1 LVDDSLE
8 SHEAVFAPNSN
19 RIEVSIVWGL
29 KPEASWHEVPAADG
43 FASAQEMDPSQMYSH
58 FDMSSPACQLYIL
71 GVCKSLS
78 DHFLLYEIQPD
89 IRCWIVEFEEWLKVQ
104 AGGTRLLAS
113 TLAAQSSANALL
125 KDEWLSKLGDWL
137 ATSGARFDSDIA
149 FRRTHD
155 GGPGHIA
162 GVSWFRIGIY
172 SSLLPRYTAGFS
184 ALPFFRRIDS
194 LVGDINEGSNV
205 PQCIVDA
212 PAFQT
217 SDQWPRVFT
226 EVTAVNGTVYAI
238 AIIAILATWS
248 ILIFTGSIRISMAVM
263 VTCAAILATILALFF
278 CLGWSLGIVEAI
290 SISILLGSSVDYS
303 LHIAEAYMEIAHKR
317 AKRERAGGSQDRRE
331 QDIVHSVEDR
341 CPICALPVCT
351 CAHTSGASAFP
362 GTDSV
367 DCGSNEDVSD
377 DSSEDGE
384 DSYGRCGRRNGT
396 QATARR
402 QELAMQAL
410 KDVGG
415 AVLHAAIT
423 TLLSVVALTL
433 CEVRIF
439 EQFGMIIGLS
449 VAISVIFAIVFL
461 PTVLV
466 LIGPEGTATGTCR
479 HYMIALQGTVVVV
492 VVIFCLLL
500 AVDTMC
506 GQKCRVLGPDGRPLF
521 G

>member
-43 FASAQEMDPSQMYSH
+43 FASAQDMDPSRMYLH

-71 GVCKSLS
+71 DVCKSLG
-78 DHFLLYEIQPD
+78 DHFLDYEIQPD
-89 IRCWIVEFEEWLKVQ
+89 IRCWIVEFEEWLKGQ

-113 TLAAQSSANALL
+113 TLAKQNLVNLSL
-125 KDEWLSKLGDWL
+125 KNERLSKLGDWL

-155 GGPGHIA
+155 GRPGHIT
-162 GVSWFRIGIY
+162 GVSWFRVGIY

-194 LVGDINEGSNV
+194 FVSDINEGSNV
-205 PQCIVDA
+205 PQCIINA

-238 AIIAILATWS
+238 AIIAILAAWS

-263 VTCAAILATILALFF
+263 VTCAAILANILAFF
-278 CLGWSLGIVEAI
+278 FFLGWSLGIVEAI

-303 LHIAEAYMEIAHKR
+303 LHIADAYMDIVHKR
-317 AKRERAGGSQDRRE
+317 AQRKRAGRWQVRRE
-331 QDIVHSVEDR
+331 QNIVRSG
-341 CPICALPVCT
+341 
-351 CAHTSGASAFP
+351 TSRTSTPRVA
-362 GTDSV
+362 DSV
-367 DCGSNEDVSD
+367 DFDGNEGVSD
-377 DSSEDGE
+377 NPSEDE
-384 DSYGRCGRRNGT
+384 DGYYGRCGRRNGA
-396 QATARR
+396 QATTRR
-402 QELAMQAL
+402 QEMAMQAL
-410 KDVGG
+410 EDVGG
-415 AVLHAAIT
+415 AVFHAAVT

-439 EQFGMIIGLS
+439 RRFGTIISLS
-449 VAISVIFAIVFL
+449 VAVSVTFAIVFL
-461 PTVLV
+461 PTVLI
-466 LIGPEGTATGTCR
+466 LIGPEGTATGACR
-479 HYMIALQGTVVVV
+479 HYMIALQGTLVVA

-500 AVDTMC
+500 VVDKMC
-506 GQKCRVLGPDGRPLF
+506 GQECRVLGPDGGPLF